1 VLLSIQDKVSHRH
14 PSTAK
19 QPIEHQIN
27 QLTINT
33 STNTIDNTL
42 IQSLNSTISVCNNTN
57 KRQNFTN
64 QTNTLF
70 QSDKI
75 VIVSHFNESLDWL
88 NLLDD
93 EQIPYIVYT
102 RLPKPLA
109 HHRKIRIN
117 KGRDPA
123 AYLRYIVDHYSNLP
137 LSVAFVHGHRTSYH
151 QENPSDIVTAL
162 RALQW
167 HKYNYMPLSTILAHP
182 TIFYSNILDYIMYT
196 NYSDYYTGRSLEYT
210 WHIIF
215 GEPTHINYPTCD
227 IFVCDSK
234 GNIIVPMTKKK
245 IQ

>member
-1 VLLSIQDKVSHRH
+1 MNIPFDHITKSKDYIFSIGVHRLILIFALLLVLFFTFYLFQV
-14 PSTAK
+14 
-19 QPIEHQIN
+19 
-27 QLTINT
+27 
-33 STNTIDNTL
+33 
-42 IQSLNSTISVCNNTN
+42 QSLNSTISVCNNTN

-167 HKYNYMPLSTILAHP
+167 HKYNYMPLSSRNTH
-182 TIFYSNILDYIMYT
+182 YT
-196 NYSDYYTGRSLEYT
+196 FKENSSDLQER
-210 WHIIF
+210 
-215 GEPTHINYPTCD
+215 INYEL
-227 IFVCDSK
+227 
-234 GNIIVPMTKKK
+234 
-245 IQ
+245 